1 MAIIDVRLRGMKM
14 ESRLKI
20 YSISPRKE
28 LRYSLWASKTKFPI
42 LLTMKEEECL
52 STALPAPD
60 LVPAETKKS
69 M

>member
-1 MAIIDVRLRGMKM
+1 MARMEVRLSGIKM

-20 YSISPRKE
+20 YSIYPRKE
-28 LRYSLWASKTKFPI
+28 FLNYLCASKTKFPI
-42 LLTMKEEECL
+42 LLTMNEEECL

-60 LVPAETKKS
+60 LVPADTRKS